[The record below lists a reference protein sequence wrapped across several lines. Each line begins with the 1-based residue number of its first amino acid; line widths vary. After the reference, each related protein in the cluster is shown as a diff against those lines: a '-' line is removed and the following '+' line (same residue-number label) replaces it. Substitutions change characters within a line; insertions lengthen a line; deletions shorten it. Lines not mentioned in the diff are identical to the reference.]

1 MSRFLWP
8 MDCSLPDFPVPHC
21 FLECAQ
27 THVHWVTDANKPSHR
42 LPLSSPFA
50 FDLSQHQGLF
60 QWIGSLLSGGQ
71 RIGASASVLPMNIQ
85 DLFPFRVDWLDLL
98 AIQGTLKS
106 LVQQYKLK
114 ESILWCSAFS
124 MVQLSH
130 SYMTTGKAIALTIQT
145 VVSKVM
151 SLLFNTLSS

>member
-1 MSRFLWP
+1 
-8 MDCSLPDFPVPHC
+8 
-21 FLECAQ
+21 
-27 THVHWVTDANKPSHR
+27 
-42 LPLSSPFA
+42 
-50 FDLSQHQGLF
+50 
-60 QWIGSLLSGGQ
+60 
-71 RIGASASVLPMNIQ
+71 MNIQ

-114 ESILWCSAFS
+114 ESILWRSAFS